1 MSLVYCKSQ
10 QYLRNT
16 NNDNI
21 TSNQGSLAYS
31 FVNEFKNPIKITP
44 KSTIE
49 LISADLSVKPN
60 FKISDDEKNNSITY
74 GIGSAQSGSLQ
85 KVSKITDGEYNEYT
99 LTTEIQ
105 NEMNETQNLD
115 LAEWD
120 MDFNDTG
127 DGDLGKNKFKLTLKN
142 QPRQF
147 NNSKP
152 LYQSNLAPYEAKTT
166 RMGLSETTTIQDG
179 GIGTTNNILKIENKV
194 GDEKPYTLLKS
205 LNYELLSAS
214 STDKSIPPVLISNAV
229 SPSDKG
235 LMTACG
241 EVNVI
246 VRPKAHYTINPTT
259 FLSGAS
265 GKLFQLKNGSSVVF
279 DNLAFQSYTGSN
291 DFDIRAHDGTNN
303 LYLKF
308 ITAQSGNSTP
318 TSNMSHYTIT
328 NLDTPYLPFGHF
340 LIANDS
346 DAPISS
352 TLANNQYV
360 FQLPNVIKGSIT
372 GWINYLSNAGGT
384 FSFVGKDTASQ
395 SYIQS
400 SLTISNLPFYGSV
413 AVGVSRGEAVLQGVN
428 QVQTGLNSRH
438 SKVNITNTPN
448 TGSNIF
454 TDNNIP
460 IDYLLQLIP
469 DKSGGDMYVN
479 TAFGVQQENKVCG
492 EDGWIVMSN
501 SAQTD
506 ANKLKTLFPSFSM
519 GQDNIL
525 LTIKTYNNNCVAM
538 YISHDL
544 NGDLDFN
551 SALTGGVEHI
561 ADTKSGLTNNDLG
574 MGLCEM
580 SAPFMPMI
588 FTSSDYIYD
597 IDSHYIFGTYSNKSA
612 STHNLAKL
620 NNYMTTNWGNNQQ
633 IPPRQTK
640 TTITDICVDYNLV
653 DEERSFNP
661 NGFAGQTA
669 EKTFTLPK
677 GSVGS
682 EGTAGR
688 GVVAVR
694 TNYFENNSEEG
705 DVLTTELGMNYL
717 PSQRTFLGNFLGFDS
732 LLSQLND
739 DADVFE
745 RFSENPPNYNNSE
758 NFIVN
763 CSLGN
768 ITGNNSA
775 TTRTSKMVAVI
786 PDSNLTSS
794 SVYTDRRSYRA
805 TYPLPVDIN
814 NPTEQNINNFQIQIT
829 NDDGLPSKSLK
840 HPSSFLFKIT
850 K

>member
-60 FKISDDEKNNSITY
+60 FKISDDKKNNSITY
-74 GIGSAQSGSLQ
+74 GIGKASSGSLQ

-105 NEMNETQNLD
+105 KQMNATQNLD

-120 MDFNDTG
+120 MDFNDIG

-152 LYQSNLAPYEAKTT
+152 LYQSNLAPFQTRTT
-166 RMGLSETTTIQDG
+166 KMGLNETTTIQDG
-179 GIGTTNNILKIENKV
+179 GVGTSDNEVKIENKV
-194 GDEKPYTLLKS
+194 GSQKPYTLLKS
-205 LNYELLSAS
+205 EKYELLS
-214 STDKSIPPVLISNAV
+214 STSTTTNIPSVLISNAV

-241 EVNVI
+241 DLNVI
-246 VRPKAHYTINPTT
+246 VRPKSHYVINPTT
-259 FLSGAS
+259 FLSGGS
-265 GKLFQLKNGSSVVF
+265 GKKFQLKNDASVVF
-279 DNLAFQSYTGSN
+279 DDLVLGVYSGSN
-291 DFDIRAHDGTNN
+291 EWSMTAGNGTNT

-346 DAPISS
+346 DTAISQ
-352 TLANNQYV
+352 TLSSNKYV

-372 GWINYLSNAGGT
+372 GWINYLSNAGNA
-384 FSFVGKDTASQ
+384 FSFVGKDTLTA

-438 SKVNITNTPN
+438 SKVNITNTASSS
-448 TGSNIF
+448 GVSF

-460 IDYLLQLIP
+460 IDYLLQLTP
-469 DKSGGDMYVN
+469 NNTGDDMYIN
-479 TAFGVQQENKVCG
+479 TGFGVQQDNKVCG
-492 EDGWIVMSN
+492 DDSWIVMSN
-501 SAQTD
+501 SAKTD

-551 SALTGGVEHI
+551 NALTGGVEHI
-561 ADTKSGLTNNDLG
+561 ADTKSGLTNNNLG

-580 SAPFMPMI
+580 SAPFMPMV
-588 FTSSDYIYD
+588 FTSSDYVCD

-633 IPPRQTK
+633 ITPRQTK

-661 NGFAGQTA
+661 DGFGGQTT

-677 GSVGS
+677 GSVGT
-682 EGTAGR
+682 EGTSGR
-688 GVVAVR
+688 GIIAVR
-694 TNYFENNSEEG
+694 TNYFENNSEDGRE
-705 DVLTTELGMNYL
+705 LTTGLGMNYL
-717 PSQRTFLGNFLGFDS
+717 PAQRTFLGNFLGFDS
-732 LLSQLND
+732 LLSQLD
-739 DADVFE
+739 DDRDVFE

-758 NFIVN
+758 NFVVN

-768 ITGNNSA
+768 ITGQNSA
-775 TTRTSKMVAVI
+775 TTRNSKMVAVI

-805 TYPLPVDIN
+805 SYPLPVDIN
-814 NPTEQNINNFQIQIT
+814 NPTDQNINNFQIQIT

>member
-74 GIGSAQSGSLQ
+74 GIGKASSGSLQ
-85 KVSKITDGEYNEYT
+85 KVSKISDGEYNEYT

-120 MDFNDTG
+120 MDFNDSG

-152 LYQSNLAPYEAKTT
+152 LYQSNLAPFQTRTT
-166 RMGLSETTTIQDG
+166 KMGLNETTSIQDG
-179 GIGTTNNILKIENKV
+179 GVGTSDNEVKIENKV
-194 GDEKPYTLLKS
+194 GSEKPYTLLKS
-205 LNYELLSAS
+205 QKYELLSSS
-214 STDKSIPPVLISNAV
+214 STTTNIPPVLISNAV

-235 LMTACG
+235 LMSACG
-241 EVNVI
+241 DLNVI

-259 FLSGAS
+259 FLSGGS
-265 GKLFQLKNGSSVVF
+265 GKKFQLKNGSSVVF
-279 DNLAFQSYTGSN
+279 DDLVLGAYSGSN
-291 DFDIRAHDGTNN
+291 EWSMTAGNGTNT

-308 ITAQSGNSTP
+308 ITAQSGDATA

-346 DAPISS
+346 DTAISQ
-352 TLANNQYV
+352 TLSSNKYV
-360 FQLPNVIKGSIT
+360 FQLPNAIKSSIDSWT
-372 GWINYLSNAGGT
+372 NFLSNAGTT
-384 FSFVGKDTASQ
+384 FTFNAKDTLTA

-413 AVGVSRGEAVLQGVN
+413 AVGVSRGEAVLVGQN

-438 SKVNITNTPN
+438 SKVNITNTASSS
-448 TGSNIF
+448 GVSF

-460 IDYLLQLIP
+460 IDYLLQLTP
-469 DKSGGDMYVN
+469 NNTGDDMYIN
-479 TAFGVQQENKVCG
+479 TGFGVQQDNKVCG
-492 EDGWIVMSN
+492 DDGWIVMSN
-501 SAQTD
+501 SAKTD

-580 SAPFMPMI
+580 SAPFMPMV
-588 FTSSDYIYD
+588 FTSSDYVCD

-661 NGFAGQTA
+661 DGFGGQTT

-705 DVLTTELGMNYL
+705 NVLTTELGMNYL

-732 LLSQLND
+732 LLAQLND
-739 DADVFE
+739 DSDVFE

-758 NFIVN
+758 NFVVN

-768 ITGNNSA
+768 ITGSNSA
-775 TTRTSKMVAVI
+775 TTRNSKMVAVI

-805 TYPLPVDIN
+805 SYPLPVDIN
-814 NPTEQNINNFQIQIT
+814 NPTDENINNFQIQIT